1 MTTLHHLLAATD
13 LSAPARHAV
22 ERAALI
28 SKETGAPLDVLHVAN
43 LAPLE
48 RLRLLMMAS
57 PEALQQRVLDSAR
70 ERLHELVAALQ
81 ERYGISAGARVVAG
95 SLLDELSK
103 EADAMRSSLIVCGA
117 RGESFVR
124 HLLLGSTAER
134 MLSGTKC
141 PMLVVKQVAHEPY
154 RSLLVPVD
162 FSPSSLLAIRC
173 ARRVAPKA
181 EIVLLHTFELPFE
194 GHLRYASVD
203 NDTINRYRIR
213 WQHFARVMLLAGT
226 SLLLWRAV
234 LVLLLYVQY
243 AINAPVWRWSGITVA
258 WSAYSDWRELLI
270 DPVSM
275 GVFVLA
281 VATGLSRYLQVRRGW
296 AMGIL
301 SVFIV
306 LLALVA
312 PVPAMTVLFGRT
324 DNHYV
329 GALNDLWP
337 GMVQIIGRVLA
348 Y

>member
-162 FSPSSLLAIRC
+162 FSPSSLVAIRC

-203 NDTINRYRIR
+203 EDTINRYRVIAKQEAIQKLHALR
-213 WQHFARVMLLAGT
+213 KDAGLPPHTVRYVVLHGVPSLSILEQEQEQSCDLIVMGKH
-226 SLLLWRAV
+226 
-234 LVLLLYVQY
+234 
-243 AINAPVWRWSGITVA
+243 GE
-258 WSAYSDWRELLI
+258 SALEDLLI
-270 DPVSM
+270 
-275 GVFVLA
+275 G
-281 VATGLSRYLQVRRGW
+281 
-296 AMGIL
+296 
-301 SVFIV
+301 SV
-306 LLALVA
+306 
-312 PVPAMTVLFGRT
+312 TK
-324 DNHYV
+324 
-329 GALNDLWP
+329 
-337 GMVQIIGRVLA
+337 RVLA
-348 Y
+348 ESQSDVLVSV

>member
-1 MTTLHHLLAATD
+1 MGLGTQSNDLPAALAEERGDVLSDTRAETPDWDALTIELRCPRCRYDVRRLPQPRCPECGLQFSWGELIAAVQQRLSCPLFEYHWRHRPVRSFFGTLGRALLPWTLWRATRMTIEPRLVPLLVLVLLTGALYVGICVGAACAVDWLTR
-13 LSAPARHAV
+13 APAAGWYIFRTSGIV
-22 ERAALI
+22 E
-28 SKETGAPLDVLHVAN
+28 VLGE
-43 LAPLE
+43 LE
-48 RLRLLMMAS
+48 LR
-57 PEALQQRVLDSAR
+57 RVLG
-70 ERLHELVAALQ
+70 VYALLILT
-81 ERYGISAGARVVAG
+81 GVV
-95 SLLDELSK
+95 LQ
-103 EADAMRSSLIVCGA
+103 I
-117 RGESFVR
+117 F
-124 HLLLGSTAER
+124 
-134 MLSGTKC
+134 
-141 PMLVVKQVAHEPY
+141 QQ
-154 RSLLVPVD
+154 
-162 FSPSSLLAIRC
+162 
-173 ARRVAPKA
+173 
-181 EIVLLHTFELPFE
+181 
-194 GHLRYASVD
+194 
-203 NDTINRYRIR
+203 TINRYRIR